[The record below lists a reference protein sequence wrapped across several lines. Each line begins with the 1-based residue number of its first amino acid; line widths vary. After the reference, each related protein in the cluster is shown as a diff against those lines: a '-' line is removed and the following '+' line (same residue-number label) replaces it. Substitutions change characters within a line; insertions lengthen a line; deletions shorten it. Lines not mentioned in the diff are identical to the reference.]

1 MPKILKFFTYF
12 LSSLLTF
19 LFLIVLATENTNI
32 VSNLYKEKIVEYIQ
46 SESQLR
52 FNFDS
57 LDVKWNGIYPN
68 LIFNKISLYKLNEE
82 ESYLNGNKLIINI
95 DAIESLSDFKFK
107 ILGLNLV
114 ESKISLTYD
123 SNGLFLKGYNLLHN
137 KKTSKKSGFRNIG
150 DIKFRISDSSI
161 NIKSQKKSNE
171 YNLKNINLVLFSEN
185 NNIKLFTTFNHKN
198 NDEVIH
204 FASKFSLD
212 DNYKVNGKF
221 YSQGLNINPQG
232 VSFFSNKLKILSS
245 KLNYTLWA
253 DIKNNSLFDLQG
265 SLDIKKISLLNI
277 VSNNKISL
285 KNLHTDLG
293 YRLLKNKRN
302 MLFSNLSFATEDSTY
317 KNNTIQA
324 TFNGLNLVNISI
336 DKLYVKDMK
345 NIINFTPIFSKK
357 TINSALKNIHDGHLS
372 NLMLL
377 DLDDGKKLR
386 YDVDFKGIEFIN
398 NSSLSMNKITG
409 NLVGSSKSGKLLIGG
424 KEVEVSINND
434 DKFKL
439 SRLNG
444 LIFYKVSNN
453 RVSISSEELELG
465 NSHLA
470 NIYGSFS
477 DDQSKYKINIE
488 GDLDSLMNIA
498 PIKYTELIKSKN
510 ISLNSKYSLDY
521 RVLKNK
527 EKINSYGAID
537 FSNLAI
543 HDKQHGIAINSQKLR
558 INFFDKHIQ
567 SYETEYY
574 INNNKYSLILDT
586 DVMGNKIKY
595 NFNSKGILI
604 SDFIKSFTDNKLIE
618 SFKGSAPVSFKLTYQ
633 PFDKRI
639 YFKLN
644 SNMKGMSFNII
655 PPLNKT
661 FSESKNLEVTYILNN
676 NFKKYIN
683 ISYDMYKMKVS
694 RQKTFLS
701 VSVYSPDIE
710 GLINLPD
717 IVTNENRLT
726 ARLNYFNLN
735 KFNGASDPRSY
746 PFLNLSIKKAKIND
760 YYFDDLQII
769 TSPVNEGMM
778 IERLNFKNNDLSMK
792 GNGKWIKSSDK
803 QITFFDAVFQS
814 NNFGS
819 SLKYLGYPGII
830 KEGNLSSR
838 LIGQWKGSPENFSF
852 NDFDGKVT
860 LNLKDGELL
869 QVTKQTRAI
878 GQLLGLFS
886 ISSLKKRLSLDFS
899 DFFSSGLSFDT
910 MTGEFNFSKAKA
922 KTKNLLLK
930 GTFGEMRVNGT
941 SDIYNRS
948 HNQRLIYIPDL
959 SSMSLISGTL
969 LGGPIGALASIFY
982 DKVLKEMDIN
992 TNQLAAVEY
1001 SIKGS
1006 WDDPEIKVIEPF
1018 KPIEN

>member
-19 LFLIVLATENTNI
+19 LFLIILITENTNI
-32 VSNLYKEKIVEYIQ
+32 VSNLYKEKIVKYIQ

-57 LDVKWNGIYPN
+57 LNVKWNGVYPN
-68 LIFNKISLYKLNEE
+68 LIFNKISLYKFNEE
-82 ESYLNGNKLIINI
+82 ELYLYGNKLIINI
-95 DAIESLSDFKFK
+95 NALESLSGFAFK
-107 ILGLNLV
+107 ISGLNLV
-114 ESKISLTYD
+114 ESKISLTYGK
-123 SNGLFLKGYNLLHN
+123 NGLFLKSYNLLHN
-137 KKTSKKSGFRNIG
+137 KKKSKESRFRDIG
-150 DIKFRISDSSI
+150 DIKFRISNSSI
-161 NIKSQKKSNE
+161 NIKSQKNNNE

-198 NDEVIH
+198 NNEVVH

-212 DNYKVNGKF
+212 ENYKVNGKF
-221 YSQGLNINPQG
+221 YSQGLNINPEEL
-232 VSFFSNKLKILSS
+232 SFFSNKLKILSS
-245 KLNYTLWA
+245 ELNYTLWA
-253 DIKNNSLFDLQG
+253 DIKNNSLFNLQG
-265 SLDIKKISLLNI
+265 SLDIKNISLLNI
-277 VSNNKISL
+277 ISKNNIVL
-285 KNLHTDLG
+285 KNFHTDLG
-293 YRLLKNKRN
+293 HQLLKNKRHI
-302 MLFSNLSFATEDSTY
+302 LFSNLKFSTKDSTY
-317 KNNTIQA
+317 KDNNIHA
-324 TFNGLNLVNISI
+324 TLDGLNLENIAI
-336 DKLYVKDMK
+336 DKLYVKDMQK
-345 NIINFTPIFSKK
+345 IINFSPVFSKK
-357 TINSALKNIHDGHLS
+357 NIKSILKNVNNGYLS
-372 NLMLL
+372 NLTLL
-377 DLDDGKKLR
+377 DLGDRKKFR
-386 YDVDFKGIEFIN
+386 YDIDFEGIEFIN
-398 NSSLSMNKITG
+398 NSSFSMNKIIG
-409 NLVGSSKSGKLLIGG
+409 NLVGSSKSGKLLIKG

-444 LIFYKVSNN
+444 LIFYKVSSNKI
-453 RVSISSEELELG
+453 SLSSEELKLG
-465 NSHLA
+465 DSHLA

-477 DDQSKYKINIE
+477 NDKLKYKINIK
-488 GDLDSLMNIA
+488 GDLDSLINIL

-510 ISLNSKYSLDY
+510 ISFNSEYSLDY
-521 RVLKNK
+521 RFLKNK
-527 EKINSYGAID
+527 ERINSYGAMN
-537 FSNLAI
+537 FYNLAI
-543 HDKQHGIAINSQKLR
+543 HDKQNDIVINSQKLR
-558 INFFDKHIQ
+558 VNFFDKHIQ
-567 SYETEYY
+567 SYKTQYY

-595 NFNSKGILI
+595 NLNSKGILI
-604 SDFIKSFTDNKLIE
+604 SDFIKSFSNSELIE

-633 PFDKRI
+633 PFDETM

-644 SNMKGMSFNII
+644 SNMKGMAFNIL

-661 FSESKNLEVTYILNN
+661 SSESKNLEITYMLNN
-676 NFKKYIN
+676 DFKRYIN
-683 ISYDMYKMKVS
+683 ISYDIYKMKVS
-694 RQKTFLS
+694 RQKSSLS
-701 VSVYSPDIE
+701 ISVYSPDIE

-717 IVTNENRLT
+717 IATNENRLT

-735 KFNGASDPRSY
+735 KFNGASDPEAY
-746 PFLNLSIKKAKIND
+746 PFLDLDIKKAKIND
-760 YYFDDLQII
+760 YYFNNLKII
-769 TSPVNEGMM
+769 TSPVNQGMM
-778 IERLNFKNNDLSMK
+778 IERLDFKNNDLSMK

-803 QITFFDAVFQS
+803 QITFFDADFQS

-830 KEGNLSSR
+830 KEGILSSR
-838 LIGQWKGSPENFSF
+838 LIGQWEGSPENFSF
-852 NDFDGKVT
+852 NDFDGKIKFD
-860 LNLKDGELL
+860 LKDGELL
-869 QVTKQTRAI
+869 QVTKQARAI

-910 MTGEFNFSKAKA
+910 MTGEFSFSKAKA
-922 KTKNLLLK
+922 RTKDLLLK
-930 GTFGEMRVNGT
+930 GTFGEMRVNGL
-941 SDIYNRS
+941 SDMYNRS

-1001 SIKGS
+1001 SIQGS

>member
-1 MPKILKFFTYF
+1 MPKVLKLFAYL

-19 LFLIVLATENTNI
+19 LFLIVLITENTNI
-32 VSNLYKEKIVEYIQ
+32 ISNLYKEKIVEYIQ

-57 LDVKWNGIYPN
+57 LDVRWNGLYPN
-68 LIFNKISLYKLNEE
+68 LIFNKISLYKLNRE
-82 ESYLNGNKLIINI
+82 ESYLNGNKLILNI
-95 DAIESLSDFKFK
+95 DTIKSLSDFKFK
-107 ILGLNLV
+107 ISGINLV

-123 SNGLFLKGYNLLHN
+123 KNGLFLKDYNLLYN
-137 KKTSKKSGFRNIG
+137 KETSKDSGFRNIR

-161 NIKSQKKSNE
+161 NINSQKRKNE

-212 DNYKVNGKF
+212 DNYKINGKL
-221 YSQGLNINPQG
+221 YSQGLNINPQE

-253 DIKNNSLFDLQG
+253 DIKNNSLSNLQG
-265 SLDIKKISLLNI
+265 SLDIKNISLLNI
-277 VSNNKISL
+277 VSKNKIEL

-293 YRLLKNKRN
+293 YQLLKNKKN
-302 MLFSNLSFATEDSTY
+302 MLFSNLNFLTEDSAY
-317 KNNTIQA
+317 KDNTIHA
-324 TFNGLNLVNISI
+324 TFDGFNLANISI

-345 NIINFTPIFSKK
+345 NIINFTSIFFKK
-357 TINSALKNIHDGHLS
+357 TINDVLKNINDGYLS

-377 DLDDGKKLR
+377 DLDDAKKFR

-398 NSSLSMNKITG
+398 NSFAMNKITG
-409 NLVGSSKSGKLLIGG
+409 NLIGSSKSGKLLIGG
-424 KEVEVSINND
+424 KGVEISINNH

-444 LIFYKVSNN
+444 LIFYKVSDNGI
-453 RVSISSEELELG
+453 SLSSEELQLG
-465 NSHLA
+465 DAHLA

-477 DDQSKYKINIE
+477 DDRSKYKINIE
-488 GDLDSLMNIA
+488 GDLDSLMSIV
-498 PIKYTELIKSKN
+498 PLQYTELIKSKN

-521 RVLKNK
+521 RLLKNK
-527 EKINSYGAID
+527 EKTNSYGAID
-537 FSNLAI
+537 FANLVI
-543 HDKQHGIAINSQKLR
+543 HDKQNDIAINSQKLR
-558 INFFDKHIQ
+558 INFFDKYIQ
-567 SYETEYY
+567 SYKTQYY
-574 INNNKYSLILDT
+574 INDNKYSLILDT

-595 NFNSKGILI
+595 NLNSKGILI
-604 SDFIKSFTDNKLIE
+604 SDFLKSFTNNKLMK
-618 SFKGSAPVSFKLTYQ
+618 SFEGSAPISFKLTYQ
-633 PFDKRI
+633 PFDKKI

-644 SNMKGMSFNII
+644 SNMKGMAFNII
-655 PPLNKT
+655 SPLNKN
-661 FSESKNLEVTYILNN
+661 FSESKNLEVTYILND

-683 ISYDMYKMKVS
+683 ISYDTYEMKIS
-694 RQKTFLS
+694 KQKNFLS
-701 VSVYSPDIE
+701 VSVYSPDID
-710 GLINLPD
+710 GLINFPD

-735 KFNGASDPRSY
+735 KFNGDSDPRSY
-746 PFLNLSIKKAKIND
+746 PFLNLSIRKAKIND
-760 YYFDDLQII
+760 YYFNDLQIK
-769 TSPVNEGMM
+769 TSPSNEGMI
-778 IERLNFKNNDLSMK
+778 IEKLDFKNNNLSME

-803 QITFFDAVFQS
+803 ENSFFDAVFES

-819 SLKYLGYPGII
+819 SLGYLGYPGII

-852 NDFDGKVT
+852 NNFDGKIS
-860 LNLKDGELL
+860 LDLKDGELL
-869 QVTKQTRAI
+869 QVTKQARAI

-922 KTKNLLLK
+922 KTNDLLLK
-930 GTFGEMRVNGT
+930 GTFGEMRVSGV

-1001 SIKGS
+1001 SIQGS

>member
-1 MPKILKFFTYF
+1 MPKILKLFTYF
-12 LSSLLTF
+12 LSSLLTS
-19 LFLIVLATENTNI
+19 LFFIILVTENTSI

-46 SESQLR
+46 SESKLR
-52 FNFDS
+52 FNFNS
-57 LDVKWNGIYPN
+57 LDIKWNGLHPN
-68 LIFNKISLYKLNEE
+68 LIFNKISLYKLDEE
-82 ESYLNGNKLIINI
+82 VLYLDGDKLIINI
-95 DAIESLSDFKFK
+95 DMIESLSNFKFK
-107 ILGLNLV
+107 ISGLNIV
-114 ESKISLTYD
+114 KSEISLIYD
-123 SNGLFLKGYNLLHN
+123 KDGLFLKGYNLLHN
-137 KKTSKKSGFRNIG
+137 KKTNGKSGFSDLG
-150 DIKFRISDSSI
+150 DIKFRISNSSI
-161 NIKSQKKSNE
+161 NIKSQKISNE

-185 NNIKLFTTFNHKN
+185 NSIKLFTTFNHKN

-212 DNYKVNGKF
+212 DNYGINGKF
-221 YSQGLNINPQG
+221 YSQGLNIDPQG

-253 DIKNNSLFDLQG
+253 DIKNNSLLNLQG
-265 SLDIKKISLLNI
+265 SLNIKDISLINI
-277 VSNNKISL
+277 ISKNKIEL
-285 KNLHTDLG
+285 KNLYTDLG
-293 YRLLKNKRN
+293 YRLLKNKSN
-302 MLFSNLSFATEDSTY
+302 ILLSNLNFSTEDATY
-317 KNNTIQA
+317 KDNAVRA
-324 TFNGLNLVNISI
+324 TFDGFNLANISV

-345 NIINFTPIFSKK
+345 NIINFIPMFSKK
-357 TINSALKNIHDGHLS
+357 AVNNTLKNIHDGHLS
-372 NLMLL
+372 NLVLL
-377 DLDDGKKLR
+377 DLDNKRFR
-386 YDVDFKGIEFIN
+386 YGVDFKGIEFIN
-398 NSSLSMNKITG
+398 NSGLSMNKITG
-409 NLVGSSKSGKLLIGG
+409 NLTGSSKSGKLLIGG
-424 KEVEVSINND
+424 KEVEVTINDN

-444 LIFYKVSNN
+444 LIFYKVSSNMI
-453 RVSISSEELELG
+453 SLSSEELQLG
-465 NSHLA
+465 DSHLA

-488 GDLDSLMNIA
+488 GDLNSLMNII
-498 PIKYTELIKSKN
+498 PIKYNKLIRPKN
-510 ISLNSKYSLDY
+510 IFLNSEYSLDY

-537 FSNLAI
+537 FHNLVI
-543 HDKQHGIAINSQKLR
+543 NDKKNNIIINSKKLR
-558 INFFDKHIQ
+558 INFFDKYIQ
-567 SYETEYY
+567 SYKNEYY

-586 DVMGNKIKY
+586 DVVGNKIKY
-595 NFNSKGILI
+595 NLNSKGILT
-604 SDFIKSFTDNKLIE
+604 SAFIKNFTDNKLAK
-618 SFKGSAPVSFKLTYQ
+618 SFEGSAPAKLKITYQ
-633 PFDKRI
+633 PFDKII
-639 YFKLN
+639 YLKLS

-661 FSESKNLEVTYILNN
+661 FAESKRLEVIYELNDN
-676 NFKKYIN
+676 AKKYIN
-683 ISYDMYKMKVS
+683 ISYDIYEMKVS

-701 VSVYSPDIE
+701 ISVYSPDIE

-717 IVTNENRLT
+717 TITNDNRLT

-735 KFNGASDPRSY
+735 KFSGASDPELY
-746 PFLNLSIKKAKIND
+746 PFLDLSIRKAKIND
-760 YYFDDLQII
+760 YYFDNLQVM
-769 TSPVNEGMM
+769 TSPVNEGMI
-778 IERLNFKNNDLSMK
+778 IERLNFKNKDLSMK
-792 GNGKWIKSSDK
+792 GNGKWIKSSDE
-803 QITFFDAVFQS
+803 QITFFDTVFQS
-814 NNFGS
+814 NNFGN

-838 LIGQWKGSPENFSF
+838 LIGQWKGPPENFSF
-852 NDFDGKVT
+852 NNFDGKVS
-860 LNLKDGELL
+860 LDLKDGELL

-910 MTGEFNFSKAKA
+910 MTGEFNFSKTKA
-922 KTKNLLLK
+922 KTKDLLLK
-930 GTFGEMRVNGT
+930 GTFGEMRVNGE